1 MSQLLQKLNSSPNIA
16 LLAIIPACVV
26 SFFLFYLMQ
35 YLISG
40 NTTLIAKS
48 SDISTLDFVRIQRD
62 EQSEEFKRRLPKKTK
77 TMTPPPVPQD
87 SAATDENT
95 RPVIPE
101 FKMKLP
107 DLSGLNL
114 GTGPFLGGMSE
125 LKSDS
130 EVIPLVR
137 VEPRYPRK
145 ALRAGTQGWVKVQFT
160 ILENGTVT
168 NAKVIE
174 AKPRRI
180 FNREAIRAIQRWK
193 FKPKIVDG
201 KAMQQTA
208 TQTINFKLD
217 K

>member
-1 MSQLLQKLNSSPNIA
+1 MSQLLQKLNNLQTSA
-16 LLAIIPACVV
+16 LITVVPACVV
-26 SFFLFYLMQ
+26 SFLLFYLMQ

-40 NTTLIAKS
+40 NTSLISKS
-48 SDISTLDFVRIQRD
+48 SNFSTMEFIRLQRD
-62 EQSEEFKRRLPKKTK
+62 EQSEEFKRRIPKQTK
-77 TMTPPPVPQD
+77 TMTPPPVPKD
-87 SAATDENT
+87 NTASDTAT

-101 FKMKLP
+101 FKMNIP
-107 DLSGLNL
+107 DLSGLKL
-114 GTGPFLGGMSE
+114 GAGPFLGGMSE

-145 ALRAGTQGWVKVQFT
+145 AARAGTQGWVKVQFT
-160 ILENGTVT
+160 ILEDGSVL

-174 AKPRRI
+174 AKPRRV
-180 FNREAIRAIQRWK
+180 FDREAIRAIQRWK